1 LHEEAQAKMMKTNM
15 IKLVRNL
22 VVLAMLVVAAT
33 GAFAQG
39 RGGDK
44 GKRPPKEPAKVIENR
59 KENRPPPKNDRPKQ
73 DKPKR
78 P

>member
-1 LHEEAQAKMMKTNM
+1 MIKLKM
-15 IKLVRNL
+15 IKLVRQL
-22 VVLAMLVVAAT
+22 VVLAMLVVAAA

-39 RGGDK
+39 KGGDK
-44 GKRPPKEPAKVIENR
+44 GKRPPKEPVKVIENR